1 LNNTPLND
9 IVVPSGDVSLNSHK
23 ITNLSPASSL
33 TDAMILANS
42 LRYQWCYTWLVSDI
56 SEGLTNTYMLALS

>member
-42 LRYQWCYTWLVSDI
+42 LRY
-56 SEGLTNTYMLALS
+56 